1 MFGACVYTWLRGRE
15 NYSCQLQLPSIE
27 CEQPDDTQQQ
37 QQDKNK
43 TKQKKKK
50 NKTKKKKKQKRKK
63 PIRPENTGEEE
74 ETNRHILYTIQYRGE
89 GG

>member
-43 TKQKKKK
+43 TKQ
-50 NKTKKKKKQKRKK
+50 NKKKKQKRKK
-63 PIRPENTGEEE
+63 PIRPENTGQEE
-74 ETNRHILYTIQYRGE
+74 ETNKKTS
-89 GG
+89 

>member
-43 TKQKKKK
+43 TKQKKQ
-50 NKTKKKKKQKRKK
+50 KQKRKK

-74 ETNRHILYTIQYRGE
+74 ETNKKTS
-89 GG
+89 